1 MKKAFFVA
9 FVLALVVPATAV
21 LAGAKS
27 ETAAS
32 TGAAQSRPVVFMAYV
47 GHTSSDAYYQ
57 RLHDYIEQQTG
68 VKFTFRDVM
77 TNDDFKVQKTAAIA
91 AQEQIDAFTTDSTEL
106 ATNRTKGVIQDIT
119 DAVNTYGANMKK
131 LFSNPPGWEG
141 FEPGA
146 MWRAATIDGRIW
158 AVPGATGKDVGVVLS
173 VRKDWREKLGVGPI
187 DTIDQFEAYL
197 RKVKG
202 TDLNGNGTADEI
214 PFNPMYGTDGLE
226 GIASTMVYPF
236 VGAVGWMH
244 EWYMATYL
252 SGEGQITPTV
262 LHPGFRTF
270 LAKMAQWYKEGLINP
285 DVQTLTWD
293 NDNDLL
299 AADRV
304 GATAS
309 WYSDFYTAWG
319 SLKEKVPAAEYE
331 HVVLKGPDGAPAK
344 FALFN
349 PAFAKWSY
357 TSWSP
362 KDVVAAGIKLQ
373 DWFAAN
379 KDNYLVQ
386 WHGVQGTDWKYVNKG
401 ADTVRPEIQHISDP
415 EYESYSFLDYNNWNG
430 FVLGNMDF
438 AKTATFAANKVL
450 ATKQAWFPPDWFVAY
465 DWSGTKI
472 KDNYNDA
479 ATFVNEAVA
488 NVILGRATL
497 ADWDKAMA
505 QFREMWA
512 NEFVKVATQQY
523 NAAKGK

>member
-1 MKKAFFVA
+1 MRKWLVA
-9 FVLALVVPATAV
+9 FVVLALALPATV
-21 LAGAKS
+21 SLAAA
-27 ETAAS
+27 TA
-32 TGAAQSRPVVFMAYV
+32 GAQSRPVVFMAYV
-47 GHTSSDAYYQ
+47 GHLSSDAFYQ

-68 VKFTFRDVM
+68 VKFTYRDVM
-77 TNDDFKVQKTAAIA
+77 NNDDYKVQKTAAIA
-91 AQEQIDAFTTDSTEL
+91 AQEQIDAFTSDVAEM

-119 DAVNTYGANMKK
+119 DLINTYGPNMKK
-131 LFSNPPGWEG
+131 LYSSPPGWQG

-146 MWRAATIDGRIW
+146 MWRAVTISGRIW

-173 VRKDWREKLGVGPI
+173 IRKDWREKLGVGPI
-187 DTIDQFEAYL
+187 QTIDQFEAYL

-202 TDLNGNGTADEI
+202 KDLNGNGKDDEI

-244 EWYMATYL
+244 PWYTAAYL
-252 SGEGQITPTV
+252 SPEGEITPTV
-262 LHPGFRTF
+262 LHPGFKAF
-270 LAKMAQWYKEGLINP
+270 LSRMAQWYKDGLINP
-285 DVQTLTWD
+285 DVQTLTY
-293 NDNDLL
+293 DNDLDL
-299 AADRV
+299 VAADRV

-309 WYSDFYTAWG
+309 WYSDFYPAWG
-319 SLKEKVPAAEYE
+319 TLKERLPSAEYE

-349 PAFAKWSY
+349 PAYPKWTF

-362 KDVVAAGIKLQ
+362 KDVVGAGIKLL

-386 WHGVQGTDWKYVNKG
+386 WHGVQGTDWKYVSKG
-401 ADTVRPEIQHISDP
+401 SNDVRPEIQHLSDQHW
-415 EYESYSFLDYNNWNG
+415 ESFDLLSFNNWNG
-430 FVLGNMDF
+430 VVLGNVDF
-438 AKTATFAANKVL
+438 EKSATRVANKYL
-450 ATKQAWFPPDWFVAY
+450 ATQQAWFPPDWFVAY
-465 DWSGTKI
+465 DWAGTKI

-505 QFREMWA
+505 QYRTMWA
-512 NEFVKVATQQY
+512 NEFIKVATRQY
-523 NAAKGK
+523 KTAKGT